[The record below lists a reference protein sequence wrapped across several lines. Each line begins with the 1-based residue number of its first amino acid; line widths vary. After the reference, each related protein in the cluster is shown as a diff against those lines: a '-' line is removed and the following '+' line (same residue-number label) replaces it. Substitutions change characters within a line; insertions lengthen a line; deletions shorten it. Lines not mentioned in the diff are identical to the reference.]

1 MGNRIRLGNAADIP
15 GIVALLNK
23 AYRGEASRKGW
34 TTEADLIAGDIRT
47 NEADVTAVMNEAGS
61 FFLCYQ
67 NEKAQLI
74 GCVNL
79 KIQEKRMYLGMF
91 SVVPEQQGTGIG
103 GQLLQAAEEQAL
115 QAGCDTIYMYVIS
128 VRGELIKW
136 YQRKGFHDTGTRVP
150 FEENFTGKHL
160 QPLEFAILEKD
171 L

>member
-1 MGNRIRLGNAADIP
+1 MRNRIRLGSEADIP
-15 GIVALLNK
+15 RIVALLNGS
-23 AYRGEASRKGW
+23 YRGEASRKGW

-47 NEADVTAVMNEAGS
+47 NEADVTSVMNEEGS

-67 NEKAQLI
+67 NEEAQLI

-79 KIQEKRMYLGMF
+79 KIQGKRLYLGMF
-91 SVVPEQQGTGIG
+91 SVVPEQQGNGIG

-128 VRGELIKW
+128 VRRELIDW

-160 QPLEFAILEKD
+160 QQLEFAILEKV